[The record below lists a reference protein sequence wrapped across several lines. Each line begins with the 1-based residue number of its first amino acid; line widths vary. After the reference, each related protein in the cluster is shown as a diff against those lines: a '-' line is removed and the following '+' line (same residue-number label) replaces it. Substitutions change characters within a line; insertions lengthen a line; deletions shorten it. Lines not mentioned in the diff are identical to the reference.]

1 MVKLSRTQR
10 LVLCWMGVVWS
21 SHPSG
26 RSRNDCTSSTTAH
39 AWSTTTKTIP
49 IRFRFRSPP
58 CPSRPP
64 FGSTSVTCLSAASRR
79 NSQPPSSN
87 KGGGR
92 SLRSKSTRA
101 VVATSTPSTSTGTL
115 SEEKRPLQ
123 PTDQENPSAIGNISG
138 NNSKKAS
145 PPSSSQHFQ
154 TQQALQTI
162 RKRNLSG
169 GLQQEPLTRKLP
181 F

>member
-10 LVLCWMGVVWS
+10 VVLCWMGVVWS

-26 RSRNDCTSSTTAH
+26 RSRNDCSSTATH
-39 AWSTTTKTIP
+39 AWSTTTTIP
-49 IRFRFRSPP
+49 VRSRSPP
-58 CPSRPP
+58 CTSRPP
-64 FGSTSVTCLSAASRR
+64 FGPTSVTCLSAASRR

-92 SLRSKSTRA
+92 SLRSKPTRA
-101 VVATSTPSTSTGTL
+101 VVATSTPSTSTGT
-115 SEEKRPLQ
+115 SSGEKRPLQ
-123 PTDQENPSAIGNISG
+123 PSDQENPSATGNISG

-169 GLQQEPLTRKLP
+169 GQHQEPLTRKLP